1 VNDSLDGVAK
11 ATDTF
16 VGAALGET
24 KLRRFLV
31 GLNGSEITGLT
42 ESPEAR
48 QFFCEHPEFWW
59 GHRCARHRPRLH
71 PHQQLARQPRLWH
84 RHPASPFGHPRD
96 PPHRRW
102 RDRPLTA
109 A

>member
-1 VNDSLDGVAK
+1 VGDGSAIRVNDSLDGVAK

-42 ESPEAR
+42 ELPEGKAI
-48 QFFCEHPEFWW
+48 F
-59 GHRCARHRPRLH
+59 L
-71 PHQQLARQPRLWH
+71 
-84 RHPASPFGHPRD
+84 
-96 PPHRRW
+96 
-102 RDRPLTA
+102 
-109 A
+109 